1 MRQIKRLVKIAF
13 GLILLLIGVAMIV
26 LPGPATVVIPL
37 ALGILS
43 SELPWAKRL
52 LDWLKARLRP
62 LIRRLE
68 PYLSRKAKMAK

>member
-1 MRQIKRLVKIAF
+1 
-13 GLILLLIGVAMIV
+13 MIV